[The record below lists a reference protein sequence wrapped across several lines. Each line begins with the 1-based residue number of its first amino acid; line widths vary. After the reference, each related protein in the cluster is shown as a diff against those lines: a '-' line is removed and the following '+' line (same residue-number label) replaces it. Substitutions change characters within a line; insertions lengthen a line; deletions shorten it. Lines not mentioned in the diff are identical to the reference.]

1 MTGVAGMYQKAA
13 GRTWYLRR
21 IVPADVRARIGKTAW
36 NVSLETNDDR
46 VARQAR
52 ERLWRDWSAEIAEA
66 RSLGPGPVADLPA
79 VLVAVDNWRRVR
91 CGAAADL
98 AADLAEERRA
108 FELAEI
114 RKHVDE
120 IRRGPVFVKLDLAAP
135 KVRDPVGGD
144 ALAWARAYFAS
155 ERGQGAD
162 RGVGMPYAAGLL
174 LDRLQA
180 AATAADA
187 WSRVQG
193 FDAKFD
199 EVVAAGGLSATVP
212 RRVRDEARQPFARAW
227 FEVAQHEEHERRRAA
242 SILATLEAANSAP
255 ASISVPAA
263 PAFEARAGDVTVA
276 EAIAE
281 FKEARGRDGVEDI
294 DKRYGHL
301 FKAIGES
308 VGEDRPIRSIT
319 DRDAA
324 SVLDLLRRVPAN
336 ASKLYPGKKLKAA
349 IKLAE
354 AERQANER
362 LIALGET
369 PRRKVAAM
377 TPNTVRSYIVN
388 GSALWNF
395 AADRGW
401 IERNVFQPLI
411 PSKRPSVKRRGFKD
425 DELTAVFA
433 HIAERR
439 DSHADFFWIS
449 AVLAYTGARA
459 NEICQLLPGDV
470 KENRDGVP
478 YIDLTEFDE
487 HGERDAT
494 KRLKTAHS
502 FRAVPIHPELV
513 AAGFLDFVAQRR
525 DGGAERM
532 FPACNQHTPSGRFSH
547 EFSKWFGRMRI
558 AAGVDGKATV
568 GHSLRHGFR
577 EHGRRAGLS
586 DEIIDALGGW
596 KPGSE
601 GAAYGD
607 RNSPETVTA
616 NAVHLAKITLGEF
629 LLSAHVNSE
638 PRDSADV

>member
-1 MTGVAGMYQKAA
+1 MTSTGGMYQKAA

-36 NVSLETNDDR
+36 HVSLETNDDR

-79 VLVAVDNWRRVR
+79 VLAAVDNWRRTR
-91 CGAAADL
+91 CGAAADF

-108 FELAEI
+108 FELAET

-135 KVRDPVGGD
+135 NPRDPVDGD

-180 AATAADA
+180 AATAGEA
-187 WSRVQG
+187 WSRVHG
-193 FDAKFD
+193 FDAQFD
-199 EVVAAGGLSATVP
+199 AALAAGGLSATVP
-212 RRVRDEARQPFARAW
+212 PRVRDEARQPFARAW
-227 FEVAQHEEHERRRAA
+227 LEVAQHEEHERRRAA
-242 SILATLEAANSAP
+242 SILATLAAANAVP
-255 ASISVPAA
+255 ASITMQAA

-276 EAIAE
+276 EAIDE

-294 DKRYGHL
+294 EKRYGHL
-301 FKAIGES
+301 FRAIAEI
-308 VGEDRPIRSIT
+308 VGDDRPIRSIT

-324 SVLDLLRRVPAN
+324 GVLDLLRQVPAN

-349 IKLAE
+349 IKLAA

-362 LIALGET
+362 VIEKGET
-369 PRRKVAAM
+369 PKRKVAAM

-395 AADRGW
+395 SADRGW
-401 IERNVFQPLI
+401 VERNVFQPLI

-439 DSHADFFWIS
+439 DSHTDYFWITS
-449 AVLAYTGARA
+449 VLMYSGARM

-470 KENRDGVP
+470 KDADGVA

-487 HGERDAT
+487 NGERDAS
-494 KRLKTAHS
+494 KRLKTVHS
-502 FRAVPIHPELV
+502 FRAVPIHPELIT
-513 AAGFLDFVAQRR
+513 AGFLDFVAQRR
-525 DGGAERM
+525 AEGAERL
-532 FPACNQHTPSGRFSH
+532 FPTCDQHNPSGRYSH
-547 EFSKWFGRMRI
+547 EFSKWFRRMRI

-568 GHSLRHGFR
+568 GHSFRHGFR

-586 DEIIDALGGW
+586 DEVIDALGGW

-616 NAVHLAKITLGEF
+616 NAAHLAKVRLGEF
-629 LLSAHVNSE
+629 LLSAHINSE
-638 PRDSADV
+638 PRDSVDV